1 MARRRV
7 FVSYQHQDQL
17 KAKGFNLMR
26 YNKAL
31 GLEFVTRGLLDPVK
45 SSDPGYITSQI
56 KATMKG
62 TSVTVVLLGDKT
74 ADSSWIAKEIRMS
87 GEKDPPNGLVGIKLS
102 PDASVPEGMEGAEI
116 LNWNVP
122 EDVREFGAAIDRAAA
137 GARRMADAQAL
148 VGWTNGGGCGR

>member
-1 MARRRV
+1 MARRRI
-7 FVSYQHQDQL
+7 FLSYQHLDQL

-45 SSDPGYITSQI
+45 SSNPAYISSQI
-56 KATMKG
+56 KSALKG

-74 ADSSWIAKEIRMS
+74 ADSNWVRREIEWS
-87 GEKDPPNGLVGIKLS
+87 AEKDPPNGLIGIKLS
-102 PDASVPEGMEGAEI
+102 SDAVVPPGLEGAEI
-116 LNWNVP
+116 LDWRSP
-122 EDVREFGAAIDRAAA
+122 DDVREFGNAIERAAL

-148 VGWTNGGGCGR
+148 VGSTGGASCGR